1 MRLGAWLLWV
11 SWFYT
16 WAEYSQR
23 CKCHDVWPAE
33 PELDKRSKS
42 RVKEHVRH
50 GVGHQHT
57 HTHRTRPHRRKVSE
71 DIWERMV
78 RVDVFMMRSV
88 FITITITSA
97 LLSGSRVHAEEMPP
111 RIVHHPSDVVVKAGN
126 PAALSCRAEGAETI
140 EWMRNG
146 QLLELEKGDG
156 QLQPIVLSEGSL
168 FFLSVGGGK
177 RGQSHEGIYTCV
189 ASNSAGKATSR
200 NASLYIA
207 ALREEFTLQPSDVE
221 VAEGEVAVLN
231 CVPPMGHP
239 EPNVVWKK
247 DGLPIS
253 STDHHYTELSGKLVI
268 APAQKNHSGA
278 YVCVASNIV
287 GVRESRAARLS
298 VLAKPVLVLKPENMS
313 VRMGESAQFYCQA
326 KGDPPPAVVWSR
338 EQGPL
343 PNGRYLVNPDQT
355 LQIHYVTAQDAGKY
369 TCTAVNDVGVVSAS
383 AQLIVEEAANTKQKD
398 LHKEL
403 SALRV
408 ALENVTIMAPG
419 SNISQ
424 VQWKL
429 QSLPAQPHYLD
440 GFEVLYRSLLPASSD
455 WAAKKVTLPSFQC
468 QVGPLKR
475 GYKYEFK
482 VRPYGSSL
490 YGRESNTRHLRVPET
505 VPGASP
511 LAVSITVSHEQNNT
525 IYLSWEPPP
534 HETHNGIIQ
543 GYQVWCVETEEQQY
557 QNWTVDSGQHSL
569 HISTL
574 RPGKRYWIT
583 IAAVN
588 GAGVGVLSNPHGF
601 VINPQ
606 ISSPPESDSERQHLS
621 QVLALLQD
629 PVFIGSIGALLWCG
643 LMVAAVC
650 LFRRHSRTGHLIPG
664 HGRAKGLH
672 RLANEDLIIK
682 HRMAAPDSPWISGGW
697 RPAFSQK
704 YQDLWAQGQ
713 KHPGIRSTS
722 LPVSSKKDP
731 SCLDA
736 TVPIVTDSCG
746 VYGTFYVDLMSNGLK
761 TFNSPGL
768 CPKMPH
774 GLLQQQ
780 GTETIK
786 ICTQP
791 VTKTPP
797 LRSQEALP
805 WKQAIRPQPRMGVLR
820 ESWEKTH
827 SKQELH
833 AVNSVPIIPT
843 RKQACPSS
851 VYQQRLS
858 HIPSDRHGMTKSIHC
873 GHPECGKVAGCPR
886 LLHYS
891 ASLHLVDMLPP
902 PPPIPPEDTM
912 DTHSLTSDEGST
924 RSTKLTAD
932 IGSLQSVC
940 ASGHHGQPRLP
951 NNNSHLSTTS
961 YSMSMDDGQDGTLT
975 AEEATQYL
983 ELSPKPE
990 RCSSALPEQRPSLT
1004 HPFSPTLGY
1013 IRGPV
1018 CSTQLEDDPVTDE
1031 PEAPPIGLRRARLQ
1045 STPSSCYS
1053 EWDSSLWNT
1062 WSSLMDG
1069 NMASARTSLISSVDS
1084 CYTNDSANFAR
1095 LLAVAAETMS
1105 GASLSD
1111 FSPPASPLSALYPP
1125 FRAEGDSFGELEPVP
1140 AWDWSM
1146 AWVEEMEAQY
1156 RAHYPGRNTR
1166 PFDT

>member
-1 MRLGAWLLWV
+1 MRVSAWLLWL

-23 CKCHDVWPAE
+23 CKCQDICPTE
-33 PELDKRSKS
+33 PGLDRRSKS

-57 HTHRTRPHRRKVSE
+57 PHRSRPHRRKGF
-71 DIWERMV
+71 
-78 RVDVFMMRSV
+78 RV
-88 FITITITSA
+88 
-97 LLSGSRVHAEEMPP
+97 GAEEMPP
-111 RIVHHPSDVVVKAGN
+111 RIVHHPSDVVVKVGN
-126 PAALSCRAEGAETI
+126 PATLSCRADGSPKLTI
-140 EWMRNG
+140 EWLRNG
-146 QLLELEKGDG
+146 QPLEMAKGDG
-156 QLQPIVLSEGSL
+156 QLQPMVLSEGSL
-168 FFLSVGGGK
+168 FFLSVGGGR
-177 RGQSHEGIYTCV
+177 RGQSHEGVYTCV
-189 ASNSAGKATSR
+189 ARNSAGKATSR

-207 ALREEFTLQPSDVE
+207 VLQEEFSVQPSDVE
-221 VAEGEVAVLN
+221 VAVGEVAVLN
-231 CVPPMGHP
+231 CGPPVGHP
-239 EPNVVWKK
+239 EPNVIWKK
-247 DGLPIS
+247 DGLPINN
-253 STDHHYTELSGKLVI
+253 TDHHYTELSGKLII
-268 APAQKNHSGA
+268 APAEKNHSGA
-278 YVCVASNIV
+278 YVCVASNTV

-298 VLAKPVLVLKPENMS
+298 VLAKPVLVLKPENVS

-326 KGDPPPAVVWSR
+326 KGDPLPAVVWSR
-338 EQGPL
+338 EQGTL

-369 TCTAVNDVGVVSAS
+369 TCTAVNDAGVVTAS
-383 AQLIVEEAANTKQKD
+383 AQLLVEEAASTKQKD

-455 WAAKKVTLPSFQC
+455 WAAKKVTLPSFQT

-482 VRPYGSSL
+482 VRPYGSNL

-505 VPGASP
+505 VPSASP
-511 LAVSITVSHEQNNT
+511 LAVSIRVSHEQNNT

-543 GYQVWCVETEEQQY
+543 GYQVWCVESEEQQH
-557 QNWTVDSGQHSL
+557 QNWTVDSGQHNL
-569 HISTL
+569 DISTL
-574 RPGKRYWIT
+574 KPGKQYWIT

-588 GAGVGVLSNPHGF
+588 GAGVGMLSDPHGF

-606 ISSPPESDSERQHLS
+606 LGGPPESDTRRRDVS
-621 QVLALLQD
+621 QILALLQD
-629 PVFIGSIGALLWCG
+629 PVLIGSIGALLWCC
-643 LMVAAVC
+643 LMVAAVY
-650 LFRRHSRTGHLIPG
+650 LFRRHSRTGHLISG

-697 RPAFSQK
+697 RPAFNHK

-731 SCLDA
+731 SCLDSP
-736 TVPIVTDSCG
+736 VPVVTDSCG
-746 VYGTFYVDLMSNGLK
+746 IYGTFYVDLMGNGLK
-761 TFNSPGL
+761 TFNSPGR

-774 GLLQQQ
+774 GLLHQQ
-780 GTETIK
+780 GTETIQ
-786 ICTQP
+786 IFTQP
-791 VTKTPP
+791 ATKTSP
-797 LRSQEALP
+797 LSSQEALP

-833 AVNSVPIIPT
+833 AVNSVPIVSN
-843 RKQACPSS
+843 QACPSS
-851 VYQQRLS
+851 VYKQRLS
-858 HIPSDRHGMTKSIHC
+858 HIPSGRH
-873 GHPECGKVAGCPR
+873 ECGKIAGCPR

-891 ASLHLVDMLPP
+891 ASLHLLDMLPP
-902 PPPIPPEDTM
+902 PPPIPIEDTT
-912 DTHSLTSDEGST
+912 DTHSLTSDEGSS
-924 RSTKLTAD
+924 RSTKLTVD

-940 ASGHHGQPRLP
+940 ASSGHRGKPGP
-951 NNNSHLSTTS
+951 TTNNNSCPSYSHLSTTS
-961 YSMSMDDGQDGTLT
+961 YSTSMDDEQGGTLT
-975 AEEATQYL
+975 TEEATQYL

-990 RCSSALPEQRPSLT
+990 RCSALPEQRPSLS

-1018 CSTQLEDDPVTDE
+1018 CSTQLEDDPASVE

-1062 WSSLMDG
+1062 WSSVMDG

-1084 CYTNDSANFAR
+1084 CYTNDSTNFAR

-1111 FSPPASPLSALYPP
+1111 FSPPASPLSALYPS
-1125 FRAEGDSFGELEPVP
+1125 FHAEGDSFGELEPVP
-1140 AWDWSM
+1140 AWDWST

-1156 RAHYPGRNTR
+1156 RAHYPGTNTR
-1166 PFDT
+1166 PFDP

>member
-1 MRLGAWLLWV
+1 MRVGAWLLWV

-23 CKCHDVWPAE
+23 CKCHDICPTE
-33 PELDKRSKS
+33 PGLDKRSKS
-42 RVKEHVRH
+42 GVKEHARH

-57 HTHRTRPHRRKVSE
+57 PHRNRPHRRK
-71 DIWERMV
+71 
-78 RVDVFMMRSV
+78 
-88 FITITITSA
+88 
-97 LLSGSRVHAEEMPP
+97 GSRVHAEEIPP
-111 RIVHHPSDVVVKAGN
+111 RIVHHPSDVVVKVGN
-126 PAALSCRAEGAETI
+126 PATLSCRADGSPKLTI
-140 EWMRNG
+140 EWLRNG
-146 QLLELEKGDG
+146 QPLETAKGDG
-156 QLQPIVLSEGSL
+156 QLQPMVLPEGSL
-168 FFLSVGGGK
+168 FFLSVGGGR
-177 RGQSHEGIYTCV
+177 RGQSHEGVYACV
-189 ASNSAGKATSR
+189 ARNGAGVATSR

-207 ALREEFTLQPSDVE
+207 VLQEEFSVQPSDVE
-221 VAEGEVAVLN
+221 VADGEVAVLN
-231 CVPPMGHP
+231 CGPPVGHP
-239 EPNVVWKK
+239 KPNVIWKK
-247 DGLPIS
+247 DGFPIN
-253 STDHHYTELSGKLVI
+253 STDRHYTELSGKLLI
-268 APAQKNHSGA
+268 DPAEKHHSGA
-278 YVCVASNIV
+278 YVCVASNTV

-298 VLAKPVLVLKPENMS
+298 VLAKPVLVLKPENVS
-313 VRMGESAQFYCQA
+313 VRVGESAQFYCQA

-355 LQIHYVTAQDAGKY
+355 LQIHYVTAQDSGKY
-369 TCTAVNDVGVVSAS
+369 TCTAANDVGLVTAS
-383 AQLIVEEAANTKQKD
+383 AQLLVEEAASTKQKD

-440 GFEVLYRSLLPASSD
+440 GFEVLFRSLPPASSD
-455 WAAKKVTLPSFQC
+455 WTAKKVTLPSFQT

-475 GYKYEFK
+475 GYTYEFK
-482 VRPYGSSL
+482 VRPYGSNL
-490 YGRESNTRHLRVPET
+490 YGRESNTQHLSVPET
-505 VPGASP
+505 VPSASP
-511 LAVSITVSHEQNNT
+511 LAVSIRVSHEQNNT

-534 HETHNGIIQ
+534 HDTHNGIIQ
-543 GYQVWCVETEEQQY
+543 GYQVWCVEPEEQQY
-557 QNWTVDSGQHSL
+557 QNWTVDSGHHSL
-569 HISTL
+569 DISTL
-574 RPGKRYWIT
+574 QPGKQYWIT

-588 GAGVGVLSNPHGF
+588 GAGVGVLSDPHGF
-601 VINPQ
+601 IINPQ
-606 ISSPPESDSERQHLS
+606 IRSPPDSDSQRRNVS

-629 PVFIGSIGALLWCG
+629 PVLIGSIGALLWCS

-650 LFRRHSRTGHLIPG
+650 LFRRHSRTGHLIPR
-664 HGRAKGLH
+664 HGGAKGLH

-697 RPAFSQK
+697 RPAFNQK
-704 YQDLWAQGQ
+704 YQDLWAQGE

-731 SCLDA
+731 TCLDSA
-736 TVPIVTDSCG
+736 VPIVTDSCG
-746 VYGTFYVDLMSNGLK
+746 VYGTFYVDLMGNGLK
-761 TFNSPGL
+761 TFNSPGR
-768 CPKMPH
+768 CPKRPH
-774 GLLQQQ
+774 GQLDQQ
-780 GTETIK
+780 GTETIQ
-786 ICTQP
+786 IFTQP
-791 VTKTPP
+791 VAKTSPFG
-797 LRSQEALP
+797 SQEALP
-805 WKQAIRPQPRMGVLR
+805 WKHAIRPQPKMGVLR
-820 ESWEKTH
+820 ESWEKSH

-833 AVNSVPIIPT
+833 AVNSVPIVPT
-843 RKQACPSS
+843 RNQACPSS
-851 VYQQRLS
+851 VYKQRLS
-858 HIPSDRHGMTKSIHC
+858 HIPSGRHD
-873 GHPECGKVAGCPR
+873 GHSQYSKVACGPR

-902 PPPIPPEDTM
+902 PPPIPTEDTT
-912 DTHSLTSDEGST
+912 DAYSLTSDEGSS
-924 RSTKLTAD
+924 RSTKLTVD
-932 IGSLQSVC
+932 TGSLQSVC
-940 ASGHHGQPRLP
+940 AVSGHLEKTGFTNSNTSCPSY
-951 NNNSHLSTTS
+951 SHLSTTS
-961 YSMSMDDGQDGTLT
+961 YSMSMDGEQGGTLT

-990 RCSSALPEQRPSLT
+990 RCSALPEQRPSLS
-1004 HPFSPTLGY
+1004 HPFPPTLGY
-1013 IRGPV
+1013 ICGQV
-1018 CSTQLEDDPVTDE
+1018 CNPATDE

-1053 EWDSSLWNT
+1053 DWDSSLWNT
-1062 WSSLMDG
+1062 WSSVMDY

-1105 GASLSD
+1105 GSSLSD
-1111 FSPPASPLSALYPP
+1111 FSPPASPLSALYPS
-1125 FRAEGDSFGELEPVP
+1125 FCAEGDAFGELEPVP
-1140 AWDWSM
+1140 AWDWST

>member
-1 MRLGAWLLWV
+1 MTGSIFICIL
-11 SWFYT
+11 
-16 WAEYSQR
+16 
-23 CKCHDVWPAE
+23 
-33 PELDKRSKS
+33 
-42 RVKEHVRH
+42 
-50 GVGHQHT
+50 
-57 HTHRTRPHRRKVSE
+57 
-71 DIWERMV
+71 
-78 RVDVFMMRSV
+78 SV
-88 FITITITSA
+88 FGV
-97 LLSGSRVHAEEMPP
+97 LLSGSRVCADESLP
-111 RIVHHPSDVVVKAGN
+111 RILHHPSDVVVKFGS
-126 PAALSCRAEGAETI
+126 PATLSCRAEGGPKLTI
-140 EWMRNG
+140 EWLRNG
-146 QLLELEKGDG
+146 QPIDWLKIDE
-156 QLQPIVLSEGSL
+156 QMQAIVLPEGSL
-168 FFLSVGGGK
+168 FFLTVGRGR
-177 RGQSHEGIYTCV
+177 RGQSQEGVYTCV
-189 ASNSAGKATSR
+189 ARNSAGTATSR
-200 NASLYIA
+200 NATLYITV
-207 ALREEFTLQPSDVE
+207 LQEEFTVQPSDVE
-221 VAEGEVAVLN
+221 VAEGEVAVLH
-231 CVPPMGHP
+231 CGPPVGRP
-239 EPNVVWKK
+239 EPNVIWKK
-247 DGLPIS
+247 DGLPIRS
-253 STDHHYTELSGKLVI
+253 ADHHYTELNGKLII

-278 YVCVASNIV
+278 YVCVASNTA
-287 GVRESRAARLS
+287 GVRQSRAARLS
-298 VLAKPVLVLKPENMS
+298 VLAKPVLVLKPENVS
-313 VRMGESAQFYCQA
+313 VKVGESAQFYCQA

-355 LQIHYVTAQDAGKY
+355 LQIHYVTSLDAGKY
-369 TCTAVNDVGVVSAS
+369 TCTAANDVGVVTAT
-383 AQLIVEEAANTKQKD
+383 AQLLVEEDASTKQKD

-429 QSLPAQPHYLD
+429 QSLPAQTHYLD
-440 GFEVLYRSLLPASSD
+440 GFEILYRSLLPASSD
-455 WAAKKVTLPSFQC
+455 WVAKKVTLPSFQT

-482 VRPYGSSL
+482 VRPYGSNL

-505 VPGASP
+505 VPSASP

-525 IYLSWEPPP
+525 IHLSWDPPP

-543 GYQVWCVETEEQQY
+543 GYQVWCVESEEQQN
-557 QNWTVDSGQHSL
+557 QNWTVDSGTHKL
-569 HISTL
+569 DISTL
-574 RPGKRYWIT
+574 QPGKRYWIT
-583 IAAVN
+583 LAAVN
-588 GAGVGVLSNPHGF
+588 GAGVGTLSDPHGF

-606 ISSPPESDSERQHLS
+606 ISIPPDPDSKSQDPS

-629 PVFIGSIGALLWCG
+629 PVLIGSIGALLWCG

-650 LFRRHSRTGHLIPG
+650 LCRRHSRTGSLIPG

-731 SCLDA
+731 SCLDSA
-736 TVPIVTDSCG
+736 VPIVTDSCG
-746 VYGTFYVDLMSNGLK
+746 VYGTFYVDLMGNGLK
-761 TFNSPGL
+761 TFNSPGR

-774 GLLQQQ
+774 GLLHQQ
-780 GTETIK
+780 GTETIQ
-786 ICTQP
+786 IFTQP
-791 VTKTPP
+791 IAKSSP
-797 LRSQEALP
+797 LGSQEALP
-805 WKQAIRPQPRMGVLR
+805 WKQVIRPQPKMGVLR
-820 ESWEKTH
+820 ESWEKNH

-833 AVNSVPIIPT
+833 AVNSVPLVPT
-843 RKQACPSS
+843 RNQACPSS
-851 VYQQRLS
+851 VYKQRLS
-858 HIPSDRHGMTKSIHC
+858 HIPTGRQG
-873 GHPECGKVAGCPR
+873 GHPECSKVACCPR

-902 PPPIPPEDTM
+902 PPPLPIENTM
-912 DTHSLTSDEGST
+912 DTHSLSSDEGSS
-924 RSTKLTAD
+924 RSTKLTVD
-932 IGSLQSVC
+932 MGSLQSVS
-940 ASGHHGQPRLP
+940 ATSGQLRQPGSTNS
-951 NNNSHLSTTS
+951 NNNQSCPSYSHLSKTS
-961 YSMSMDDGQDGTLT
+961 YCRSMDEEQGGTLT

-990 RCSSALPEQRPSLT
+990 RCSVLPEQRPSLSQ
-1004 HPFSPTLGY
+1004 PFSSNLGFLC
-1013 IRGPV
+1013 GPV
-1018 CSTQLEDDPVTDE
+1018 RSSQLEDDPAIDG

-1062 WSSLMDG
+1062 WSSVMDG

-1084 CYTNDSANFAR
+1084 CYTNDSANFAH
-1095 LLAVAAETMS
+1095 LLAVAAESMS

-1125 FRAEGDSFGELEPVP
+1125 FRGEADSFGELEPVP

-1146 AWVEEMEAQY
+1146 AWVEEMEAQH